1 LRINRR
7 IELPTFEREDICEWF
22 VCIERYFRLARVA
35 TTKKVEYAAMALTG
49 KALTWFEWWKEQTIF
64 LAWTR
69 FKQYILKRFQLVA
82 TTNPIGP
89 LLEVKQHDIVMK
101 YREEFELAAQ
111 NQWSLG
117 QDTLMEIFM
126 NGQKEEIKTKIN
138 MADFETLT
146 DIMNKATVIEA
157 HNNA

>member
-64 LAWTR
+64 LA
-69 FKQYILKRFQLVA
+69 
-82 TTNPIGP
+82 
-89 LLEVKQHDIVMK
+89 
-101 YREEFELAAQ
+101 
-111 NQWSLG
+111 
-117 QDTLMEIFM
+117 
-126 NGQKEEIKTKIN
+126 
-138 MADFETLT
+138 
-146 DIMNKATVIEA
+146 
-157 HNNA
+157 